1 MGVIHGR
8 TISER
13 GLQMTPQQ
21 IDSLRR
27 IELTQ
32 ILVRCGSTPDHY
44 DERKW
49 HTPCGTLSVNGQKFM
64 NWHQNKGGGGAID
77 LVCHLRGNEF
87 KQAITWLA
95 DNFDH
100 SARLNTFHK
109 FYPQHSQKPL
119 KIPPEDKNKSE
130 RIIRYLTHRRR
141 IPQHIVMTGVQNGQI
156 YADSKA
162 NAVFLLLGKEKKVV
176 GAELRGTGLVKWRG
190 MAPGSKKELGAFYA
204 FGQSNRKMVLCES
217 AIDALSCLALWPEY
231 TAISTSGATH
241 NPAWLKRLLDHGC
254 DIYCGFD
261 ADKPGDMMANQMIK
275 LYPSV
280 KRLRPQMHDWNDQ
293 LQASS
298 PS

>member
-1 MGVIHGR
+1 
-8 TISER
+8 
-13 GLQMTPQQ
+13 MTPQQ

-44 DERKW
+44 DKRKW
-49 HTPCGTLSVNGQKFM
+49 HTPWGTLSVNGQKFM

-77 LVCHLRGNEF
+77 LVCHLRGDDF

-95 DNFDH
+95 DNFDP
-100 SARLNTFHK
+100 SALANTPHNSDIQ
-109 FYPQHSQKPL
+109 PSQNSL
-119 KIPPEDKNKSE
+119 QIPPEDKNKTGH
-130 RIIRYLTHRRR
+130 IIRYLTHRRR
-141 IPQHIVMTGVQNGQI
+141 IPRHIIMAAVQYAKI

-190 MAPGSKKELGAFYA
+190 MAPGSKKQLGAFYA
-204 FGQSNRKMVLCES
+204 LGQSNRKMVLCES
-217 AIDALSCLALWPEY
+217 AIDALSCLAIWPEY
-231 TAISTSGATH
+231 TAISTSGASP
-241 NPAWLKRLLDHGC
+241 NPPWLKNLLDHGC

-293 LQASS
+293 LQASY
-298 PS
+298 PY